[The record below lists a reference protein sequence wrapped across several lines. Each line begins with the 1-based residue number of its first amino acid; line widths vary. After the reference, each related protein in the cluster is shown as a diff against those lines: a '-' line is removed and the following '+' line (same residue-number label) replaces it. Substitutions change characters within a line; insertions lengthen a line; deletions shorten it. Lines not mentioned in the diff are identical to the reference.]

1 MSFCLIAEFT
11 ELFRSFRTRSDV
23 SVQHEISRPPT
34 RAPSMAATFA
44 RACYDSLCSS
54 AHSTSS
60 SSLLLFVCSSDPL
73 RCWRARELVLPAVS
87 GALRVPPIVQLD
99 GVGA

>member
-54 AHSTSS
+54 AHSTLLL
-60 SSLLLFVCSSDPL
+60 LLLFVCSSDPL

-87 GALRVPPIVQLD
+87 GALRVPPLVQLD
-99 GVGA
+99 GAGA